1 MAKHLNKTKWTL
13 GILAA
18 VFVAAEPLMPLW
30 QPLLPAGSY
39 AGIASL
45 IMLARAALTFMIS
58 APTDQCEDDE
68 HAHVNDN

>member
-18 VFVAAEPLMPLW
+18 IFVAAEPLMPLW
-30 QPLLPAGSY
+30 QPFLPAGSY
-39 AGIASL
+39 AGIATI

-58 APTDQCEDDE
+58 APQEESEDD
-68 HAHVNDN
+68 ASPQP